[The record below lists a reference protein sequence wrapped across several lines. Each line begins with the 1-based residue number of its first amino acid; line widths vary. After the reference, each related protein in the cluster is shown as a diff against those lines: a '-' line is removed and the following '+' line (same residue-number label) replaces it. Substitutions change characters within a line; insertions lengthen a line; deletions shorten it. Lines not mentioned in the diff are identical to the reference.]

1 MASLRE
7 VKDRIAS
14 VRSTLKITSAMKL
27 VASSKLRR
35 AQRAI
40 EALRPY
46 EETLSAIL
54 AAAGDCT
61 SRELSPKDFALSRE
75 ASAGTEGPAT
85 SVLAVSAAGSG
96 LRPSNAGP
104 SSPSPA
110 KSLEAASFTDA
121 ADSVILSE
129 RSESKNLLLAFSSN
143 SSMCGAFNANVIK
156 KTLELAREYEAAGSA
171 VDVWAFGR
179 KMVDALRKAG
189 RPAARDLTGLVA
201 HPSFD
206 QVSEIAA
213 EIRERYNSGE
223 ISGVI
228 LVYNHFVSMGKQQV
242 LVEDYG
248 VRRMEVGD
256 NQEDN
261 EYCQGQMCQTVSDNL
276 LKDSDLGSTPDYIIE
291 PSRTELLESLIP
303 QVLDLKLYAALLDS
317 AAAEHAAR
325 MIAMQTA
332 TDNAE
337 ELLGE
342 LTLEYNKGRQQK
354 ITAEILDLVG
364 AEA

>member
-1 MASLRE
+1 MAALRE

-46 EETLSAIL
+46 EKSLSEIL
-54 AAAGDCT
+54 AA
-61 SRELSPKDFALSRE
+61 SRKAV
-75 ASAGTEGPAT
+75 AGTEDPAT
-85 SVLAVSAAGSG
+85 SVLAS
-96 LRPSNAGP
+96 LRPREFEGDAPSIVNGCRASGNAGP

-110 KSLEAASFTDA
+110 VSRP
-121 ADSVILSE
+121 ADDDFVILSE
-129 RSESKNLLLAFSSN
+129 RSEVKPQVIVAFSSN

-156 KTLELAREYEAAGSA
+156 RALEVVRNSDGGVET
-171 VDVWAFGR
+171 WAFGR
-179 KMVDALRKAG
+179 KMAEALRKEGFA
-189 RPAARDLTGLVA
+189 AARDYTSLVA
-201 HPSFD
+201 HPDFD
-206 QVSEIAA
+206 AVAAVSA
-213 EIRERYNSGE
+213 ELRGRYEAGE
-223 ISGVI
+223 ISGAV
-228 LVYNHFVSMGKQQV
+228 LVYNHFVSTGRQEV
-242 LVEDYG
+242 VVERFLPVEDSSFSG
-248 VRRMEVGD
+248 VAQD
-256 NQEDN
+256 NGEGRQD
-261 EYCQGQMCQTVSDNL
+261 DNL
-276 LKDSDLGSTPDYIIE
+276 YILE
-291 PSRTELLESLIP
+291 PSRSELLQALIP